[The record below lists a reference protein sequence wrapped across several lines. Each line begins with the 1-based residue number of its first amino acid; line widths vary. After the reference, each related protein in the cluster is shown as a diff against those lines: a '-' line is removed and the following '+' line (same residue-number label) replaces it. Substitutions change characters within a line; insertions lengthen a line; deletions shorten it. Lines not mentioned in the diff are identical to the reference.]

1 MFNKKSTAG
10 FILVFSFLFL
20 CRTFSYAQPGSV
32 RDTTYEVIS
41 EAFCCAGSVP
51 DTGYVAAIIS
61 DNNAK
66 DKPRRSPQIIFYRF
80 YCKICCFIVPS
91 GKQKLP
97 EKDKVT
103 DAALIK
109 KLRAALKKQLEHN
122 LKAVNS
128 AKY

>member
-1 MFNKKSTAG
+1 MFNKKRTAG
-10 FILVFSFLFL
+10 FILVFSFLFF
-20 CRTFSYAQPGSV
+20 CRSSSYAQPGSG

-41 EAFCCAGSVP
+41 QDYCCIGSVP
-51 DTGYVAAIIS
+51 DTGYVAMITS
-61 DNNAK
+61 DNK
-66 DKPRRSPQIIFYRF
+66 RSKITFYRF
-80 YCKICCFIVPS
+80 YCKICCFILPA

-128 AKY
+128 TKN